1 MENIQ
6 NYDIINLYDS
16 LYNLTSSKEVNKFI
30 DVIIEIDLDS
40 DIDLLQFDNIIKESE
55 VINKENEKSKIITT
69 LDVIARHNE
78 VLWES
83 ILNDEIPEGV
93 KVSINDNYL
102 IFLDSDKLDIF
113 ENEKE
118 FMVIPSKN
126 GNVVKATYLNW
137 MDIYSKHSK
146 ILDKYTD
153 EYVIHD
159 TISYSEKVSFID
171 SAKMS
176 NFTENEIVILL
187 DDEYGIFNNE
197 ELIDRVVFKNEE
209 LV

>member
-30 DVIIEIDLDS
+30 DVIIEIDLAS

-55 VINKENEKSKIITT
+55 VINKESEKSKIITT
-69 LDVIARHNE
+69 LDVIARYNE

-137 MDIYSKHSK
+137 MDIYSKHGK

-176 NFTENEIVILL
+176 NFTENEMVILL

>member
-126 GNVVKATYLNW
+126 GNIVKATYLNW
-137 MDIYSKHSK
+137 MDIYSKHGK

-159 TISYSEKVSFID
+159 TISYCEKVSFID

>member
-126 GNVVKATYLNW
+126 GNIVKATYLNW

-159 TISYSEKVSFID
+159 TISYCEKVSFID

-209 LV
+209 LL

>member
-30 DVIIEIDLDS
+30 DVIIEIDLAS

-55 VINKENEKSKIITT
+55 VINKESEKSKIITT
-69 LDVIARHNE
+69 LDVIARYNE

-126 GNVVKATYLNW
+126 GNIVKATYLNW
-137 MDIYSKHSK
+137 MDIYSKHGK

-153 EYVIHD
+153 EYVIYD

-176 NFTENEIVILL
+176 NFTENEMVILL

>member
-16 LYNLTSSKEVNKFI
+16 LYNLTFSKEVNKFI

-55 VINKENEKSKIITT
+55 IINKENEKSKIITT

-126 GNVVKATYLNW
+126 GNIVKATYLNW
-137 MDIYSKHSK
+137 MDIYSKHGK

>member
-69 LDVIARHNE
+69 LDVIARYNE

-83 ILNDEIPEGV
+83 ILNDEILEGV
-93 KVSINDNYL
+93 NVSINDNYL

-137 MDIYSKHSK
+137 MDIYSKHGK

-209 LV
+209 LL

>member
-55 VINKENEKSKIITT
+55 IINKENEKSKIITT

-137 MDIYSKHSK
+137 MDIYSKHGK

-159 TISYSEKVSFID
+159 TISYCEKVSFID

-209 LV
+209 LL

>member
-6 NYDIINLYDS
+6 NYNIANLYES
-16 LYNLTSSKEVNKFI
+16 LHNLTFSKEVDKFI
-30 DVIIEIDLDS
+30 DLIIEIDLDS

-55 VINKENEKSKIITT
+55 IINKEGEKSKIITT
-69 LDVIARHNE
+69 LDVIAKYNE

-83 ILNDEIPEGV
+83 ILTDKTIEGV

-113 ENEKE
+113 ENEKG
-118 FMVIPSKN
+118 FMILPSKV
-126 GNVVKATYLNW
+126 GNIVKATYLSW
-137 MDIYSKHSK
+137 LDIYSRHSK

-153 EYVIHD
+153 EYIIHE
-159 TISYSEKVSFID
+159 TISYAENVSFID

-176 NFTENEIVILL
+176 NFTENEMLMFL
-187 DDEYGIFNNE
+187 DDEYGIFNDGDNIE
-197 ELIDRVVFKNEE
+197 TVIFKNSELI
-209 LV
+209 

>member
-69 LDVIARHNE
+69 LDVIARYNE

-83 ILNDEIPEGV
+83 ILNDEILEGV

-126 GNVVKATYLNW
+126 GNIVKATYLNW

-159 TISYSEKVSFID
+159 TISYCEKVSFID

>member
-69 LDVIARHNE
+69 LDVIARHNK

>member
-55 VINKENEKSKIITT
+55 VINKESEKSKIITT

-126 GNVVKATYLNW
+126 GNIVKATYLNW
-137 MDIYSKHSK
+137 MDIYSKHGK

-176 NFTENEIVILL
+176 NFTENEMVILL

>member
-30 DVIIEIDLDS
+30 DVIIEIDLAS

-69 LDVIARHNE
+69 LDVIARYNE

-126 GNVVKATYLNW
+126 GNIVKATYLNW
-137 MDIYSKHSK
+137 MDIYSKHGK

-153 EYVIHD
+153 EYVIYD

-176 NFTENEIVILL
+176 NFTENEMVILL

>member
-69 LDVIARHNE
+69 LDVIARHNK

-159 TISYSEKVSFID
+159 TISYCEKVSFID